1 MRTENIYRVVDT
13 ETGNYCIYEGTSL
26 ELAFEEIKDNAKVD
40 NELAEDFEDAKL
52 FDLYDGE
59 ERIWCGK
66 TDTIEELCDICYPYP
81 VLGKAV
87 NDYMSAMFNWG
98 SDPMLVE
105 DIDSAIYIFMMM
117 NEDGVIINPLS
128 GEDLELAWEQL
139 DLVEE
144 KPTKVYSCGKYNQ
157 ENWILCFEGDYL

>member
-26 ELAFEEIKDNAKVD
+26 ELAFEEIKDNAKVV
-40 NELAEDFEDAKL
+40 NEYAENFEDSEL

-66 TDTIEELCDICYPYP
+66 TDTIEELCDICYPNP

-87 NDYMSAMFNWG
+87 NDYMFAMFNWG
-98 SDPMLVE
+98 SDPTLIE
-105 DIDSAIYIFMMM
+105 DIDTAIAIFLMM
-117 NEDGVIINPLS
+117 NEDGVIISTLCE
-128 GEDLELAWEQL
+128 EDLELAWKQL
-139 DLVEE
+139 DLIEE

-157 ENWILCFEGDYL
+157 ENWELCFEEDYL